1 MFTFSPASELS
12 GRFFRALR
20 AESGDPPLRKSQPT
34 IHKPVVAHIA
44 CSFIAVAQS
53 VKLTLVVLESRRK
66 RRARMGSTPIR
77 EPLEVQAPRLLEEDR
92 MAMKAVSNAAVPRTA
107 FFKSPVRDF
116 MRPRNELVIVK
127 PGTPCA
133 ELISQLTSKR
143 SPCGLVVDNA
153 GRPIGILTEQD
164 IARRIAYR
172 TPPDTPVEK
181 VMTEPV
187 LTVQRRQPL
196 YQAIAALLRHDFQQ
210 MPVVDR
216 QGGLVGVLHLRDVQT
231 VASYGLMRQI
241 ERLSHEET
249 IEGLKEVKVA
259 QAELA
264 EALFADNVPATEV
277 QQLLTSINNDIYRRI
292 GEMALKQ
299 MTAEGWG
306 DLPANAATIVMGS
319 GGRGENFLFPDQ
331 DNGFI
336 IADYPDSEHT
346 RIDAYFIE
354 LAERLCRILNE
365 VGFPYC
371 KGHCMAMNPLWR
383 KTLSQWIEQI
393 NLWGHKSNFVAIRLS
408 DIFFDFQPVWGNS
421 ELAHELRRVVTRL
434 IRKNPFFLKQMF
446 LEKAR
451 HNVALGFLGGFVTE
465 KANSD
470 YRGQIDLKY
479 TGTVPLVGAI
489 RLLALREGVEQTPT
503 LERIRVLKETNVLG
517 ASEQEDL
524 SAAFSLLTE
533 VLLKKQLAD
542 FNAGRPI
549 NYYVDP
555 KTLSKRQRWLLLDA
569 FRSINTLRERVY
581 YEFTAQLF

>member
-1 MFTFSPASELS
+1 
-12 GRFFRALR
+12 
-20 AESGDPPLRKSQPT
+20 
-34 IHKPVVAHIA
+34 
-44 CSFIAVAQS
+44 
-53 VKLTLVVLESRRK
+53 
-66 RRARMGSTPIR
+66 
-77 EPLEVQAPRLLEEDR
+77 
-92 MAMKAVSNAAVPRTA
+92 MAMKAVSNMAVPRTA
-107 FFKSPVRDF
+107 FFNASVRDF
-116 MRPRNELVIVK
+116 IRPKSELVIVK
-127 PGTPCA
+127 PDTRCV
-133 ELISQLTSKR
+133 ELISQLTSNHA
-143 SPCGLVVDNA
+143 SCALVVDSA
-153 GRPIGILTEQD
+153 GHPIGIITEQD
-164 IARRIAYR
+164 IARRVAYR
-172 TPPDTPVEK
+172 TPPDTPVEA
-181 VMTEPV
+181 VMTKPV
-187 LTVQRRQPL
+187 LTAQRRQPL
-196 YQAIAALLRHDFQQ
+196 YQAIAALLRHDLRQA
-210 MPVVDR
+210 PVVDR
-216 QGGLVGVLHLRDVQT
+216 QDRLVGILYLRDIQEF
-231 VASYGLMRQI
+231 ASYGLMRQI

-259 QAELA
+259 QVELA
-264 EALFADNVPATEV
+264 EALFADNAPAPEI
-277 QQLLTSINNDIYRRI
+277 QRLLTGINNDIYRRI
-292 GEMALKQ
+292 GEMALRQ

-306 DLPANAATIVMGS
+306 DPPAKAATIVMGS

-371 KGHCMAMNPLWR
+371 KGHCMAVNPLWR
-383 KTLSQWIEQI
+383 KTLGQWIEQI
-393 NLWGHKSNFVAIRLS
+393 NLWGQKSNFVAIRLS

-421 ELAHELRRVVTRL
+421 ELARELRRVVTRL

-446 LEKAR
+446 LEKTR

-465 KANSD
+465 KANPD

-503 LERIRVLKETNVLG
+503 LERIRALKEMGVLG
-517 ASEQEDL
+517 AGEQEDL

-533 VLLKKQLAD
+533 ILLKKQLAD
-542 FNAGRPI
+542 FNAGHRI
-549 NYYVDP
+549 NHYVDP

-569 FRSINTLRERVY
+569 FRSINALRERVY